1 MHTQAHPRLELK
13 GITKSFGTLVANDNL
28 YLSVQ
33 EGEVHALLGEN
44 GAGKS
49 TLMNI
54 LYGLLEPDSG
64 EIFING
70 QEVPIGSPGDAI
82 RHGIGMVHQH
92 FMLVPTLTV
101 LENVLLMLSNNDKG
115 FLPKVRQVKA
125 RIRELSEKFG
135 LDVNPDIR
143 VSNLTVGQQ
152 QRVEIIKAVYNDSDL
167 LILDEPTAV
176 LTPNETVELFQIIK
190 RFAENGKS
198 VIFISHKL
206 REVMELSSRIT
217 VLRAGKVIDTV
228 KTEETTPSVL
238 SYLMVG
244 KKLDMQLH
252 RNAAPPGEVV
262 LKVRDLVVKSL
273 NGAIAVDQLSLEVRA
288 GEVYGIAGVDGN
300 GQTELI
306 KGICSLAQRECGEV
320 TIGHTALKAGCPPSA
335 VLNCNVAHI
344 PEDRQRIGTVMSMNV
359 DENLVLHNID
369 SPRFRSHKLLDWKKI
384 QAYADELVAKYDIRT
399 TGVTAP
405 IHSLSGGNQQKL
417 IVGRELE
424 KQPKLLLAMHP
435 TRGVDI
441 GAIDFIHK
449 QIIAARNG
457 GCAVLLVSTELDEIL
472 ALSDRIGV
480 IYKGKI
486 KGELSREEV
495 RMGKIALWMAGHDAT
510 EELEQAS
517 EIKEDLY
524 LFS

>member
-1 MHTQAHPRLELK
+1 MPEQEHPRLELQ
-13 GITKSFGTLVANDNL
+13 GITKRFAKLVANDD
-28 YLSVQ
+28 LSLRV
-33 EGEVHALLGEN
+33 EAGEVHALLGEN

-54 LYGLLEPDSG
+54 LYGLLEPDAG
-64 EIFING
+64 TILING
-70 QEVPIGSPGDAI
+70 QPVTISSPREAI

-101 LENVLLMLSNNDKG
+101 LENVLLMLSNEDRG
-115 FLPKVRQVKA
+115 FLPKSRQVEA
-125 RIRELSEKFG
+125 RILELSEKYG
-135 LDVNPDIR
+135 LDVKPGAL

-176 LTPNETVELFQIIK
+176 LTPTETVELFQVIK

-206 REVMELSSRIT
+206 HELMELSNRIT

-228 KTEETTPSVL
+228 MTDATTPQEL
-238 SYLMVG
+238 SFLMVG

-252 RNAAPPGEVV
+252 RNDTAPGPVV
-262 LKVRDLVVKSL
+262 LDVEDFLVKSL
-273 NGAIAVDQLSLEVRA
+273 SGAIAVNHLSLQVRA

-306 KGICSLAQRECGEV
+306 KAICSLVQREQGSL
-320 TIGHTALKAGCPPSA
+320 TINSTDLKLLCPPSS
-335 VLNCNVAHI
+335 VLDCSVAHI
-344 PEDRQRIGTVMSMNV
+344 PEDRQRIGTIMSMNV
-359 DENLVLHNID
+359 AENFVLHNID
-369 SPRFRSHKLLDWKKI
+369 DPEFRSHRLLDWKKI
-384 QAYADELVAKYDIRT
+384 NNYAETLVTKYDIRT
-399 TGVTAP
+399 SSVSAP

-417 IVGRELE
+417 IVARELE
-424 KQPKLLLAMHP
+424 KSPKLLLAMHP

-449 QIIAARNG
+449 QIIAARNA

-480 IYKGKI
+480 IFKGKI
-486 KGELSREEV
+486 KGELDRTNVDME
-495 RMGKIALWMAGHDAT
+495 KIALWMAGHSD
-510 EELEQAS
+510 EEAQAV
-517 EIKEDLY
+517 
-524 LFS
+524 